1 MICVSFG
8 NGSPAEAKKVLRKSG
23 FIELRADLLNWKPE
37 EYREV
42 ILSGGKTVFTCRP
55 GKFMDDERLAL
66 FEMAAASGAKY
77 IDVEVDSEASFLDS
91 VRKIIGQSATEL
103 IISYHNY
110 ELTPAS
116 ETLESLLNDCFLA
129 GADVAKLACRVY
141 SPADSARLLSLY
153 TISGRKVV
161 LGMGKMGKITRV
173 AATLLGAEFTFA
185 SAGEG
190 DATAEGQLS
199 YDQMGDIIKKIQ

>member
-1 MICVSFG
+1 MICVSIGSG
-8 NGSPAEAKKVLRKSG
+8 NPAEAKKVLRKSG
-23 FIELRADLLNWKPE
+23 FIELRADLLDWKPE
-37 EYREV
+37 EYRDV

-66 FEMAAASGAKY
+66 FEMASASGAKY

-110 ELTPAS
+110 ELTPNA

-141 SPADSARLLSLY
+141 SPADSSRLLSLY

-190 DATAEGQLS
+190 EATAEGQLS
-199 YDQMGDIIKKIQ
+199 YEQMKEIIKKIQ